1 MPFCVAGILDGGQH
15 WKTRSFAPYP
25 SIPFRNLQAG
35 KSDCKYGKN
44 VVGYLHKHANLC
56 FENEN
61 RTYVKTAVSLCYI
74 LFEWNV
80 CRGEDTGMG
89 GTADKCRAAWTN
101 IRNPEKMYSRRFLKR
116 MKRRWKK
123 LMVSLLCGAVLCT
136 NTGLTQA
143 VLAAETGDV
152 AEEMTVQGDEAEA
165 GEVEGEAAEA
175 GETGADGASQAA
187 ETVSAGEDKDV
198 GEDAAENVHEDPEM
212 PGSETQEFEDTDT
225 NNDYGISNS
234 KQELSE
240 DSIIKQSEK
249 IKIGDCIQL
258 GHYYGETILWRC
270 VDITEEG
277 PLMLSEKILCL
288 KPYDGKGDSDY
299 HYVPGSFSTIRK
311 QYGSNCYADSNLRQW
326 LNSTEDNVS
335 WSHNPPST
343 ENVLD
348 GNAYNDEKGFLSETN
363 FSEKERNCMKKV
375 TRKVYTNQGEFVR
388 GITEGGSKEHIGVN
402 DTMDKQSRDYT
413 NCYYMYVTDVVFIPD
428 LEHLVN
434 TFDNLGTE
442 HVISFPTEQAVMNS
456 DYKSNKLDS
465 KLPYAYWTT
474 HVGTTGYSYEHM
486 QPIDSSGALGG
497 AVAWDG
503 KIGVRPAFFLN
514 EDVWNKGEW
523 DYNSTNKVIIH
534 ENKYQF
540 HVVDQ
545 NGNSLSGVQVT
556 YDDQSRKTGS
566 DGLATFNLF
575 TEGTPLVSAE
585 LDGYIAWSNANSNWE
600 KSDTHYETIILYE
613 ESLGKYKLS
622 SCRYSNSENMSLS
635 TDLLTKTKTVSLG
648 NDLPFAGDMDFGNF
662 YMTCRANITEGVTR
676 YELWQGKEKIA
687 DTVGGSFSRLSTD
700 SFSEGG
706 DCFVRVI
713 ADTGETV
720 DTAINLKFKKQEI
733 NKDTELS
740 FNGGSV
746 QFKVADD
753 IPFIGGSDFSFKMP
767 VRMPVTY
774 QMTENRIQVGLN
786 VGLTEEDSVEKQLK
800 EAKDLFRYTKRAAS
814 LDWGKKLSQKQQ
826 KIFQSLIKNKNG
838 FTFFKD
844 GEVNALGYL
853 EADLGSSTAKG
864 HIMLQGKISPVKF
877 GYTAWVVVV
886 PVTANIE
893 LSLEA
898 GVLGEVSYDWKN
910 ATLLGIVDINGS
922 AELKAFGGVGVST
935 FVGAGAYGS
944 AKLAGLIRLLGMPQ
958 GLQSVDLTGE
968 LGLKAYAGPFT
979 YERPFAH
986 NTWALYTANAVRGR
1000 SLDSGGS
1007 WIDGIYDADAY
1018 QFHDLGYLSEES
1030 AWMGAPVLHARAV
1043 SSGGVSSLLTDT
1055 YRNAQPVMAAG
1066 RDGIYAAFLRA
1077 DVSSGQ
1083 VYTAVTKYDGTSW
1096 AEPVRA
1102 DDAAIIDG
1110 SLALCVDENGTVW
1123 LAYTR
1128 TAEKSGDT
1136 SLLDY
1141 AKSQSIVVGS
1151 IDPATLK
1158 FKEEKVYSGQGY
1170 ARLPQIV
1177 LINGFPVL
1185 VWADSDVTDDNSV
1198 LYPASSRVCAAVCE
1212 NGVWKEAE
1220 TLGEVDKP
1228 VSSLSIGEKDGALA
1242 VAYTADADG
1251 SYNTAEDQNLYCLT
1265 GGGHTL
1271 LAEGV
1276 QGCVKFGILPG
1287 VDEADFIWNA
1297 DGCLVTAG
1305 GLQVEAAGVSGE
1317 YALMDDRIY
1326 YSAAREQG
1334 AQLMELLYS
1343 DGRWSSPVVLD
1354 INEEGRYLE
1363 NLSVVRWN
1371 GTDYALGMNTQV
1383 EITAENVEDAKN
1395 LVWMAVGSVSDLK
1408 LEEVDYNAEG
1418 LTAGEEMQV
1427 TLSVTNGSDHTID
1440 SITVGWSTQ
1449 EGTSPTEQTVSI
1461 TLLPGET
1468 GDIALTLTCP
1478 EKVTNYIFTVGEAGG
1493 QDRDPRDNT
1502 LSISFGYPD
1511 LAVKLEEQQ
1520 IGQDRRLAAIVTNEG
1535 VMPAS
1540 GHLQFGDASGNIF
1553 EENTFEALA
1562 PGDRFIYIC
1571 AAQIKDGDY
1580 TVTLLCDSEDLYTD
1594 NNTDTIH
1601 AGTGWTEEALR
1612 VNITGLTM
1620 ADSEYTAAAASPQGT
1635 IKAVLSDGTDVT
1647 DGLTF
1652 TYSYRG
1658 TMADGSVYGPTE
1670 QPPVNAG
1677 SYILTVSAAEN
1688 DQGYGGTQEYPFT
1701 VAKAGLKIT
1710 AEDKTIRTGDALPE
1724 TYACRTEG
1732 LLGNDVLKTAPS
1744 VTCTAENTSVA
1755 GEYRLIPSNADAGMN
1770 YDMNYVEGKLTITA
1784 SLEEKTYTVTFHMNG
1799 HGTAP
1804 EKYTAVKAGHT
1815 VTEPAVPSEDGCV
1828 FTGWYKD
1835 SACTVLWDFA
1845 KDTVE
1850 EDMTLYAGWT
1860 PESEYEGILP
1870 GDTLAA
1876 GNRDGFWVAVIKDH
1890 IYTGKAIKPKVHVY
1904 DQERRL
1910 EEGRDYTLTY
1920 KNNIKVP
1927 VTAGK
1932 KVPSVTV
1939 KGTGNYKGTIYTVAF
1954 VINKATLDE
1963 SHLAYTAAY
1972 PKGKAYTPAVIKDD
1986 VLLKAKTDYVFTYK
2000 NNDTGKVKKKAPTK
2014 EGSYTMHVSG
2024 RGSCTGEFDVPYKVT
2039 AKDGSISITKA
2050 KAVMTS
2056 MIYRGARPKA
2066 TLTIKNIGTLKEGT
2080 DYTVRYANIGAKGT
2094 ATVIFTGTGKY
2105 SGVLKK
2111 TFKVKAAPIAD
2122 GDITVAGSAPYQK
2135 GGAKPEISITVDGVK
2150 LTMGVDY
2157 TVSYKNNKKAGK
2169 TATVTIKGKGNYSGK
2184 VTRKYQ
2190 VKAAETASGA
2200 AKDDVLQPAYTE
2212 PAAAGL

>member
-1 MPFCVAGILDGGQH
+1 MGVWEGAFTGCIGLKSAGPIGEGFDCEFGWEQ
-15 WKTRSFAPYP
+15 
-25 SIPFRNLQAG
+25 SIPFTAFAG
-35 KSDCKYGKN
+35 CSGLTNVRIPSSVTDIGDWAFDDCSGLTSISLPDNVTSIGDHAFSRCSSLTSVRIPSNVASIKGGTFEGCSSLTSVRIPSNVASIEGGAFEGCSSLTSVRIPSNVASIGTGAFKDCSGLTSIWILNADCTMHYANMYNFPENAIIYGYAGSTAEAYAKKYG
-44 VVGYLHKHANLC
+44 
-56 FENEN
+56 
-61 RTYVKTAVSLCYI
+61 RTFALIEETPSRSEEEITVP
-74 LFEWNV
+74 
-80 CRGEDTGMG
+80 RG
-89 GTADKCRAAWTN
+89 
-101 IRNPEKMYSRRFLKR
+101 
-116 MKRRWKK
+116 
-123 LMVSLLCGAVLCT
+123 
-136 NTGLTQA
+136 
-143 VLAAETGDV
+143 
-152 AEEMTVQGDEAEA
+152 
-165 GEVEGEAAEA
+165 
-175 GETGADGASQAA
+175 
-187 ETVSAGEDKDV
+187 
-198 GEDAAENVHEDPEM
+198 
-212 PGSETQEFEDTDT
+212 
-225 NNDYGISNS
+225 
-234 KQELSE
+234 
-240 DSIIKQSEK
+240 
-249 IKIGDCIQL
+249 
-258 GHYYGETILWRC
+258 
-270 VDITEEG
+270 
-277 PLMLSEKILCL
+277 
-288 KPYDGKGDSDY
+288 
-299 HYVPGSFSTIRK
+299 
-311 QYGSNCYADSNLRQW
+311 
-326 LNSTEDNVS
+326 
-335 WSHNPPST
+335 
-343 ENVLD
+343 
-348 GNAYNDEKGFLSETN
+348 
-363 FSEKERNCMKKV
+363 
-375 TRKVYTNQGEFVR
+375 
-388 GITEGGSKEHIGVN
+388 
-402 DTMDKQSRDYT
+402 
-413 NCYYMYVTDVVFIPD
+413 
-428 LEHLVN
+428 
-434 TFDNLGTE
+434 
-442 HVISFPTEQAVMNS
+442 
-456 DYKSNKLDS
+456 
-465 KLPYAYWTT
+465 
-474 HVGTTGYSYEHM
+474 
-486 QPIDSSGALGG
+486 
-497 AVAWDG
+497 
-503 KIGVRPAFFLN
+503 
-514 EDVWNKGEW
+514 
-523 DYNSTNKVIIH
+523 
-534 ENKYQF
+534 KYQF

-545 NGNSLSGVQVT
+545 NRNSLSGVQVT
-556 YDDQSRKTGS
+556 YDDQSQKTGS

-575 TEGTPLVSAE
+575 TEGTPSVSAE
-585 LDGYIAWSNANSNWE
+585 LDGYITWSNANSNWE

-613 ESLGKYKLS
+613 ESLGKYRLS
-622 SCRYSNSENMSLS
+622 SCRYSNSKNMSLS

-648 NDLPFAGDMDFGNF
+648 NDLPLAGNLDFGKF

-676 YELWQGKEKIA
+676 YELWQGEKKIA
-687 DTVGGSFSRLSTD
+687 DTVDGSFPELLTD
-700 SFSEGG
+700 SFSEGA

-720 DTAINLKFKKQEI
+720 DTAVNLKFKKQKI
-733 NKDTELS
+733 NKDTEISLD
-740 FNGGSV
+740 GSSIK
-746 QFKVADD
+746 FKVADD
-753 IPFIGGSDFSFKMP
+753 VPFVGGMDFNFQMP
-767 VRMPVTY
+767 ILMQVTC
-774 QMTENRIQVGLN
+774 QATEDKIQVGLN
-786 VGLTEEDSVEKQLK
+786 VNVKGGKSEEEQLK
-800 EAKDLFRYTKRAAS
+800 KAKDLIRDIKRAGNI
-814 LDWGKKLSQKQQ
+814 DVGKKLTGKQQ
-826 KIFQSLIKNKNG
+826 EIFQSLIKDKNG
-838 FTFFKD
+838 FTFLED
-844 GEVNALGYL
+844 GESNVLGYL

-864 HIMLQGKISPVKF
+864 HVMWQWKINPVKF
-877 GYTAWVVVV
+877 GYTAWVWVV
-886 PVTANIE
+886 PVTANVE
-893 LSLEA
+893 LSLEG
-898 GVLGEVSYDWKN
+898 GVLGEISYDWKN

-944 AKLAGLIRLLGMPQ
+944 AKLEGLIRILGTPWGPQ
-958 GLQSVDLTGE
+958 SLNLTGE

-986 NTWALYTANAVRGR
+986 NTWQLYTANTVRGL

-1030 AWMGAPVLHARAV
+1030 AWMGAPALRARAA
-1043 SSGGVSSLLTDT
+1043 SSGGVSSLLADT
-1055 YRNAQPVMAAG
+1055 YRNARPVMAAG

-1077 DVSSGQ
+1077 DAATGQ

-1096 AEPVRA
+1096 AEPVRV
-1102 DDAAIIDG
+1102 DDMAVMDG
-1110 SLALCVDENGTVW
+1110 SPALCVDEGGAVW

-1128 TAEKSGDT
+1128 TAEGSGDT

-1141 AKSQSIVVGS
+1141 AENQSIVVGS
-1151 IDPATLK
+1151 IDPETLK
-1158 FKEEKVYSGQGY
+1158 FKKEKVYPGQGY
-1170 ARLPQIV
+1170 ARLPQIALV
-1177 LINGFPVL
+1177 SGSPAL
-1185 VWADSDVTDDNSV
+1185 VWADSDVADDNSV
-1198 LYPASSRVCAAVCE
+1198 LYPASSHVCAAVCE
-1212 NGVWKEAE
+1212 NGVWREAE
-1220 TLGEVDKP
+1220 TLGEIDRP
-1228 VSSLSIGEKDGALA
+1228 VGSLSIGEKDGALA

-1251 SYNTAEDQNLYCLT
+1251 DYNTAEDQNLYCLT
-1265 GGGHTL
+1265 DGGHTL

-1276 QGCVKFGILPG
+1276 QGRVKFGVFPG
-1287 VDEADFIWNA
+1287 ADEADFIWNA

-1317 YALMDDRIY
+1317 YALMDDRVY
-1326 YSAAREQG
+1326 YSAAGEQG
-1334 AQLMELLYS
+1334 AQLMELLYA
-1343 DGRWSSPVVLD
+1343 DGRWSAPVVLD

-1383 EITAENVEDAKN
+1383 EVTAEHVEDAKN

-1408 LEEVDYNAEG
+1408 LEEVDYKAEG

-1427 TLSVTNGSDHTID
+1427 TLSVTNGSDHTVD

-1449 EGTSPTEQTVSI
+1449 EGTSPTEKTVSI

-1478 EKVTNYIFTVGEAGG
+1478 EKVTNYIFTVSETGA
-1493 QDRDPRDNT
+1493 QDQDTRDNT

-1540 GHLQFGDASGNIF
+1540 GRLQFSDASGKVI
-1553 EENTFEALA
+1553 EENTFEALV

-1601 AGTGWTEEALR
+1601 AGARWAEEALR
-1612 VNITGLTM
+1612 ANITGLTM
-1620 ADSEYTAAAASPQGT
+1620 ADSVYTAAAVSPQGT
-1635 IKAVLSDGTDVT
+1635 IKAELPDGTDVT

-1658 TMADGSVYGPTE
+1658 TMADGSVYEPTE
-1670 QPPVNAG
+1670 QPPVNVG
-1677 SYILTVSAAEN
+1677 SYTLTVSVAEN
-1688 DQGYGGTQEYPFT
+1688 AYGYGGTHEYPFT
-1701 VAKAGLKIT
+1701 IAKAGLKIT
-1710 AEDKTIRTGDALPE
+1710 AEDKTVRTGDALPG

-1732 LLGNDVLKTAPS
+1732 LLGSDVLKTEPS

-1770 YDMNYVEGKLTITA
+1770 YDIEYVEGKLTIAT

-1799 HGTAP
+1799 HGIAP
-1804 EKYTAVKAGHT
+1804 EKYTAVKAGNT
-1815 VTEPAVPSEDGCV
+1815 ITEPTAPTEDGYV

-1835 SACTVLWDFA
+1835 SACTTLWDFS
-1845 KDTVE
+1845 KDTVNA
-1850 EDMTLYAGWT
+1850 DTTLYAGWRESEKT
-1860 PESEYEGILP
+1860 AYTVIFDLRGRGTALPEYTSADYTNLQKGSTVKEPTAPTADGYVFTGWYKDSACRTLWDFSKDTIDADTTLYAGWISESEYEGILP

-1986 VLLKAKTDYVFTYK
+1986 VLLKAKTDYVLTYK

-2050 KAVMTS
+2050 KAVMAS

-2122 GDITVAGSAPYQK
+2122 GDVTVAGSAPYQK
-2135 GGAKPEISITVDGVK
+2135 GGAKPEISVTVDGVK